1 MTKAEI
7 ATFIETMEEIGDV
20 WTEEQVEDVY
30 GDFTLDEALTSRK
43 SSFSKFTDIIDKV
56 INR

>member
-7 ATFIETMEEIGDV
+7 ATFIETMEEIGDT
-20 WTEEQVEDVY
+20 WTEEQVEDAY
-30 GDFTLDEALTSRK
+30 GNSTLEEALADRR
-43 SSFSKFTDIIDKV
+43 SSLGKLTDILGKV